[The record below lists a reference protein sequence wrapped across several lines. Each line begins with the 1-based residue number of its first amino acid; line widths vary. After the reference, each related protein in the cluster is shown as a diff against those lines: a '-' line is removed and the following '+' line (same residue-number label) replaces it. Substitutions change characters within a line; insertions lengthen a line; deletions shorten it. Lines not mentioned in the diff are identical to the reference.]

1 MDKKAIEGFLTGLGI
16 KELFDSSSSDDEYT
30 IDLGDSD
37 SYSRVYTILDKS
49 NKVDL
54 DADSTTMDEN
64 GTSLTYLGDDWD
76 LTLSANF
83 DSNSYVLT
91 VREAAE

>member
-16 KELFDSSSSDDEYT
+16 KELFDSSSKEDEYT
-30 IDLGDSD
+30 IDLVDSD

-49 NKVDL
+49 DKVDL
-54 DADSTTMDEN
+54 DAYSTTMDEN

-83 DSNSYVLT
+83 EDNSYVLT
-91 VREAAE
+91 VREAGE